1 MSSSYIGR
9 FAPSPSGP
17 LHFGSLIAA
26 VGSYL
31 RARAQDGQWL
41 VRMEDID
48 PPREMP
54 GAADRILRT
63 LTAHGLHWDGEVLF
77 QSQRAERYDAILD
90 RLAKQGQSY
99 PCNCTRKRIKSV
111 GGLYDGHCRQTPP
124 SEGPVALRLHNRLA
138 VQHFDDALLGPID
151 TDAPFAGEDFILKRR
166 DGLYAYQLAV
176 VVDDHDQGITE
187 VVRGNDLLE
196 ATVRQLTLFG
206 QLGWAPPT
214 YLHLP
219 LAVWADGNKLSKQ
232 NHAPALDDAT
242 PSANLLRALRFLG
255 QTSDPDWADLP
266 PQALLEQAVSGFRLE
281 AISRQRSLPAPL

>member
-1 MSSSYIGR
+1 MTTPYIGR

-31 RARAQDGQWL
+31 RARALGGQWL
-41 VRMEDID
+41 VRIEDID

-63 LTAHGLHWDGEVLF
+63 LEAHGLHWDGELMY
-77 QSQRAERYDAILD
+77 QSRRSERYDAILD
-90 RLAKQGQSY
+90 RLIREGLCY
-99 PCNCTRKRIKSV
+99 PCSCTRKRVQSL
-111 GGLYDGHCRQTPP
+111 GGLYDGHCRTQPP
-124 SEGPVALRLHNRLA
+124 EPGPVALRLHNTSA
-138 VQHFDDALLGPID
+138 VSCFEDGLLGAIQ
-151 TDAPFAGEDFILKRR
+151 TDRPFAAEDFILKRR

-196 ATVRQLTLFG
+196 ATVRQLTLFA
-206 QLGWAPPT
+206 QLGWTAPA

-219 LAVWADGNKLSKQ
+219 LAVWSDGHKLSKQ
-232 NHAPALDDAT
+232 NHAPALDDQHPT
-242 PSANLLRALRFLG
+242 ANLLLALRFLG
-255 QTSDPDWADLP
+255 QPVEPEWAHDAPHAVLHAAVQRFELARLP
-266 PQALLEQAVSGFRLE
+266 RERN
-281 AISRQRSLPAPL
+281 LPAPL